1 MSAFRKRS
9 PLVVRARRRSNLKC
23 QVPVLLLV
31 ASVALGAAAPDR
43 DLEGLRKKIA
53 RERKGLADI
62 KLKEGSM
69 QRALGKV
76 ESELE
81 KRNREL
87 RSTRSALSSTART
100 LASAKAQAEETA
112 LALGQRRAA
121 WQKRAA
127 ALYRLERSASALPVL
142 EEVESGGRIFK
153 HKHYL
158 QAAIAYDQRT
168 AIQLK
173 AATQRQEMVQ
183 QELAERVSQLD
194 LQGHRLGAAQQAV
207 HREAEKKRL
216 VLASL
221 RREKE
226 SRSQALREMEA
237 AAERLARMLDQMSR
251 RALAK
256 PNEPPREGFTGG
268 GLDPLR
274 GQLDWPVN
282 GQVSAPFGKH
292 KHPEFA
298 AEIVRKGID
307 IDAPSGDAIRA
318 VEKGLIVYA
327 GAFSGY
333 GNMVIIDHGERYYTI
348 YGHLGEILKKKGDT
362 VARGEILAR
371 VGDGTARSAAK
382 VYFEMRKDGRS
393 VDPLVWLRN
402 R

>member
-1 MSAFRKRS
+1 MTAFAKELPS
-9 PLVVRARRRSNLKC
+9 PLRARRRSNLKC
-23 QVPVLLLV
+23 QVPFLLLV
-31 ASVALGAAAPDR
+31 TSVALGAAAPDR
-43 DLEGLRKKIA
+43 DLDGLRKKIA
-53 RERKGLADI
+53 REKKNLAEI
-62 KLKEGSM
+62 KIKEGSTL
-69 QRALGKV
+69 RSLGKV
-76 ESELE
+76 ESELG
-81 KRNREL
+81 RRSRDL
-87 RSTRSALSSTART
+87 RMTKTELSSTART
-100 LASAKAQAEETA
+100 LASARVETEKIAQALRQRRTA
-112 LALGQRRAA
+112 LQNRAE
-121 WQKRAA
+121 
-127 ALYRLERSASALPVL
+127 ALYRWQRNANALPML
-142 EEVESGGRIFK
+142 EDMEFAARLV
-153 HKHYL
+153 KHYL
-158 QAAIAYDQRT
+158 QAALAYDQASAVQLT
-168 AIQLK
+168 A
-173 AATQRQEMVQ
+173 ANQRQEIVQ
-183 QELAERVSQLD
+183 QELAEKVSQLD
-194 LQGHRLGAAQQAV
+194 LQGQRLGEARQAV

-226 SRSQALREMEA
+226 SRSQALRDMEA

-251 RALAK
+251 RGVAK
-256 PNEPPREGFTGG
+256 PNETPRDGFTGG

-274 GQLDWPVN
+274 GKLDWPVN
-282 GQVSAPFGKH
+282 GQVSAPFGKQ

-327 GAFSGY
+327 GPFSGY
-333 GNMVIIDHGERYYTI
+333 GNMMIIDHGERYYTI

-371 VGDGTARSAAK
+371 VGDGTARSGAK